1 MSYALG
7 TTDRPT
13 KLCLKE
19 HVKTFTIVK
28 SLPHNAPNG
37 V

>member
-1 MSYALG
+1 MGYALG
-7 TTDRPT
+7 TKDRPI
-13 KLCLKE
+13 KVCLGE
-19 HVKTFTIVK
+19 HVKTFTVVK